1 MNRWPTLLAASI
13 LALSSAC
20 FDGTEVRDE
29 RDARVVAVR
38 HDFANSFVVEQNG
51 GRILVDTGYER
62 EAGELAPRFREA
74 GVDLDA
80 VDAIVLT
87 HGHADHAGGARQLR
101 ADHGIPIV
109 VGADDD
115 GILAGGGGDPK
126 GLCPTDALAE
136 SRVEEDAA
144 ARFTPFDPDVLAD
157 DSADLQGLTAVDAEL
172 IFLPS
177 HTEGS
182 LSVVVGPFALIG
194 DLFRGDVFSAT
205 ATVHLYNCDLEA
217 NRREIE
223 QLLADHPDVTTFMP
237 SHFGAVS
244 RAEVEALLERWP
256 TPSAP

>member
-1 MNRWPTLLAASI
+1 MTRLSLFLVAASTTT
-13 LALSSAC
+13 LGAC

-29 RDARVVAVR
+29 GGVRVVAVR

-74 GVDLDA
+74 GVDLDV

-126 GLCPTDALAE
+126 GLCPTDGLAE

-144 ARFTPFDPDVLAD
+144 ARYTPFDPDVLAD
-157 DSADLQGLTAVDAEL
+157 DSAALQGLTAVDATL
-172 IFLPS
+172 VFQPS

-182 LSVVVGPFALIG
+182 LSVVVGPFAFIG
-194 DLFRGDVFSAT
+194 DLFRGDVFTAT

-223 QLLADHPDVTTFMP
+223 QLLTDHPDVTTFVP

-256 TPSAP
+256 AP